1 MIWQSDHPPVEV
13 GGITLDAMVR
23 ATAARVPHRPAL
35 VDGSS
40 GDGVTYAE
48 LARRADRV
56 AALLAERGLGP
67 GDVLALWL
75 PNLPVW
81 AGVALGAMRAGVAV
95 TGISPAATERE
106 LAAQLEDAHAK
117 LVVTLPSMASRV
129 GGRDVVVVGDELLAA
144 RGPVPS
150 AAAELALLPYSSGT
164 TGLPKGVAIT
174 HRNLSTAVRQF
185 QAGLRLSERD
195 TILAVA
201 PFAHVMGFVPN
212 LAVPLAAGATVVT
225 MPRFDPERYFE
236 LAARHRATVLIGA
249 PPLVRALLAG
259 PDLPHVELIVSGGAP
274 LGAELQRAVAERFP
288 RAAVG
293 QGWGLT
299 ETTCGATMP
308 DRERGTV
315 PGSVGRVMPN
325 TELRLV
331 DGELWVRG
339 PQVTAAD
346 ADGWL
351 HTGDAGR
358 IDDDGNVFIVDR
370 LKELIKVS
378 GYQVAPA
385 ELEAV
390 LASHPAVADAAVIG
404 RPDERRGEVP
414 VAIVVAAAPVGE
426 AELLRWVG
434 ERVAHYKRPHAVRF
448 ADAIPR
454 TPSGKVLR
462 RVLREREPA
471 IVG

>member
-13 GGITLDAMVR
+13 GGATLDAMVR

-35 VDGSS
+35 VDGAS

-56 AALLAERGLGP
+56 AALLAEHGLGP
-67 GDVLALWL
+67 GDVLAVWL

-95 TGISPAATERE
+95 TGVSPPATEPE
-106 LAAQLEDAHAK
+106 LDAQLDDAGAK
-117 LVVTLPSMASRV
+117 LVITLPSMAARV
-129 GGRDVVVVGDELLAA
+129 RGRDVIAVGDELLAA

-164 TGLPKGVAIT
+164 TGLPKAVAIT
-174 HRNLSTAVRQF
+174 HRHLSTAVRQF
-185 QAGLRLSERD
+185 QAALRLSERD
-195 TILAVA
+195 TVIAVA
-201 PFAHVMGFVPN
+201 PFAHIMGFVPN

-225 MPRFDPERYFE
+225 MPRFDPAGYLE

-249 PPLVRALLAG
+249 PPLMRLLAAAPAL
-259 PDLPHVELIVSGGAP
+259 PDVELIVSGGAP
-274 LGAELQRAVAERFP
+274 LSADLQRAVAERFP

-293 QGWGLT
+293 QGWGMT
-299 ETTCGATMP
+299 ETTCGATAP

-315 PGSVGRVMPN
+315 PGSVGRPMPN
-325 TELRLV
+325 TELKLV
-331 DGELWVRG
+331 DDELWVRG
-339 PQVTAAD
+339 PQVV

-351 HTGDAGR
+351 RTGDAGR
-358 IDDDGNVFIVDR
+358 IDADGNVFIVDR

-390 LASHPAVADAAVIG
+390 LATHPAVADAAVIG

-414 VAIVVAAAPVGE
+414 VAIVVAAAPVEE
-426 AELLRWVG
+426 AELLAWVG
-434 ERVAHYKRPHAVRF
+434 ERVAPYKRPHAVRF
-448 ADAIPR
+448 TDAIPR
-454 TPSGKVLR
+454 KPSGKVLR
-462 RVLREREPA
+462 RLLRDREPA
-471 IVG
+471 MVG

>member
-13 GGITLDAMVR
+13 GGSTLDAMVR

-35 VDGSS
+35 VDGAS

-48 LARRADRV
+48 LVRRADRV

-95 TGISPAATERE
+95 TGVSPAATDHE
-106 LAAQLEDAHAK
+106 LAAQLDGSGAP
-117 LVVTLPSMASRV
+117 LVVALPSMADRV
-129 GGRDVVVVGDELLAA
+129 GGRDVLVVGDDLLGA

-150 AAAELALLPYSSGT
+150 VAAEVALLPYSSGT
-164 TGLPKGVAIT
+164 TGLPKPVAIT
-174 HRNLSTAVRQF
+174 HRNLSSAVRQF
-185 QAGLRLSERD
+185 QAGLRLGARD
-195 TILAVA
+195 TLLAVA
-201 PFAHVMGFVPN
+201 PFAHVMGFVPS

-225 MPRFDPERYFE
+225 MPRFDPARYFE
-236 LAARHRATVLIGA
+236 LAARHRATVLIGP
-249 PPLVRALLAG
+249 PPLMRALLAG

-274 LGAELQRAVAERFP
+274 LSADLQRVVALRFP
-288 RAAVG
+288 HAAVG

-315 PGSVGRVMPN
+315 PGSVGRAMPN
-325 TELRLV
+325 TELKLV
-331 DGELWVRG
+331 SGELWVRG
-339 PQVTAAD
+339 PQVTV
-346 ADGWL
+346 DGWL
-351 HTGDAGR
+351 RTGDVGR
-358 IDDDGNVFIVDR
+358 IDADGNVFIVDR

-390 LASHPAVADAAVIG
+390 LGAHPAVADAAVIG
-404 RPDERRGEVP
+404 QPDERRGEVP
-414 VAIVVAAAPVGE
+414 VAFVVAASPVGE
-426 AELLRWVG
+426 AELLAWVG

-448 ADAIPR
+448 TDAIPR